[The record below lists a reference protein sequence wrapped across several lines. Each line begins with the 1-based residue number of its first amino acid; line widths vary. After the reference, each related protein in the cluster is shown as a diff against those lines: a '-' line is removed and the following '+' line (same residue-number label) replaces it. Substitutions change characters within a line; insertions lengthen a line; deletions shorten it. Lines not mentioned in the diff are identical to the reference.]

1 MGHSQADKARSRE
14 RILEQAAGQVREM
27 GLESVSVSKLMSS
40 ANLTHGGFY
49 GHFASRS
56 DLLLHALERALDDGR
71 AAFEAKN
78 GKGPH
83 DYSVTVRGYLSR
95 KHRDARASG
104 CAIAALAGDVARADE
119 ASREAMSSRIE
130 QFTANLGAS
139 MNQEDADKAL
149 FAVSALIG
157 ALVVSRVMVDEKR
170 SDAVLAAAKRQLL
183 ALNEDN

>member
-40 ANLTHGGFY
+40 AKLTHGGFY

-56 DLLLHALERALDDGR
+56 ELLLHALERALDDGR

-78 GKGPH
+78 GTGPH
-83 DYSVTVRGYLSR
+83 DYCATVRGYLSR

-130 QFTANLGAS
+130 QFAVNLGAS